1 MATPDLTD
9 EETEALVRLLR
20 KTIDEDRYPLSPRI
34 RLSPASR
41 LNPTAT
47 VARLMRRRLR
57 VGAPTEPRKSAVAQT
72 KPYAMWPSGCHAPYY
87 ESQLG
92 AGGIAKR
99 HWRRCRLSYPIGG
112 AHSAITASVSH
123 DQAGGSRMTKLAAT
137 EFAADR

>member
-47 VARLMRRRLR
+47 VA
-57 VGAPTEPRKSAVAQT
+57 A
-72 KPYAMWPSGCHAPYY
+72 
-87 ESQLG
+87 
-92 AGGIAKR
+92 
-99 HWRRCRLSYPIGG
+99 
-112 AHSAITASVSH
+112 TASRSADGTPKIGCSA
-123 DQAGGSRMTKLAAT
+123 DQALRHVAVWLPCTLL
-137 EFAADR
+137 

>member
-47 VARLMRRRLR
+47 AARLMRRRLR
-57 VGAPTEPRKSAVAQT
+57 VE
-72 KPYAMWPSGCHAPYY
+72 
-87 ESQLG
+87 
-92 AGGIAKR
+92 
-99 HWRRCRLSYPIGG
+99 RRRNPENRL
-112 AHSAITASVSH
+112 
-123 DQAGGSRMTKLAAT
+123 
-137 EFAADR
+137 